1 MKAVIL
7 AGGFGARILEYTK
20 KIPKPMIQI
29 AGKPILEHIINIFS
43 SQSYTDFIIAT
54 GYKKNLIEKYFKNFY
69 IHKNKY
75 ILKNSFSPVN
85 IQFIDTGLNT
95 MTGGR
100 LKRLINYLKD
110 EENFMFT
117 YGDGVANVNL
127 KKLDNFHSKNKN
139 LATVTAV
146 RPLSRYGIL
155 KIKGR
160 VVTSFKEKQ
169 TINNSWVNGGFF
181 IFNKDIF
188 KYIKNDET
196 ILEKEPL
203 ETLAKKKKLSVL
215 KHKGFW
221 HSIDTKRDKE
231 QIEGIIKKSNT
242 LPWMKNIK

>member
-203 ETLAKKKKLSVL
+203 ETLAKKK
-215 KHKGFW
+215 
-221 HSIDTKRDKE
+221 
-231 QIEGIIKKSNT
+231 N
-242 LPWMKNIK
+242 

>member
-1 MKAVIL
+1 MKVVIL
-7 AGGFGARILEYTK
+7 AGGFGTRILEYTK

-29 AGKPILEHIINIFS
+29 SGKPILEHIINIFS

-54 GYKKNLIEKYFKNFY
+54 GYKKNFIENYFKNFH
-69 IHKNKY
+69 IKNNKY
-75 ILKNSFSPVN
+75 FLKNSFGLVN
-85 IQFIDTGLNT
+85 IQFVDTGLNT

-100 LKRLINYLKD
+100 LKRLIYYLKD

-117 YGDGVANVNL
+117 YGDGIANVNL

-139 LATVTAV
+139 LATVTGV

-160 VVTSFKEKQ
+160 IVTSFREKQ
-169 TINNSWVNGGFF
+169 PINNSWVNGGFF

-188 KYIKNDET
+188 KYIKNDQT

-231 QIEGIIKKSNT
+231 QIEYIVKKSKIP
-242 LPWMKNIK
+242 PWMKNIK